1 MKKISFIQVWWLW
14 SNSIFKLTLSFMIW
28 WSQGHFKWKYEST
41 DFNEPKE
48 FDDPR
53 YWIIPVIRWTL
64 IIQSLRWY
72 LHLLHQT
79 CLWKPFYE
87 QSPDPLFLPCRHQ
100 CLDWCT
106 PKSQVRYL
114 HASTCA
120 KLKTCCSFH
129 WTLIGNSES
138 IHLFQ
143 KCLINPPATGL
154 IVFLQTL

>member
-1 MKKISFIQVWWLW
+1 MVSGSFQMKVWTLMIQR
-14 SNSIFKLTLSFMIW
+14 N
-28 WSQGHFKWKYEST
+28 
-41 DFNEPKE
+41 
-48 FDDPR
+48 DPR
-53 YWIIPVIRWTL
+53 YSMILVIRWTL
-64 IIQSLRWY
+64 IIQSLWWY

-120 KLKTCCSFH
+120 KFKTCCSFH

-154 IVFLQTL
+154 IVFLQTLQDIVVEGVGLKTNRAYCCQIPGKR